1 MILGDLPIDIK
12 WQLNGNDVDEAFITT
27 AKLGKRLTILNIDSV
42 NGYHAGNY
50 TCRAANQAGVV
61 EHMATLIVNGDWK
74 TFISENYFVCVRFRC
89 FLPYSIRVI

>member
-12 WQLNGNDVDEAFITT
+12 WKLNDRDIDEAFITT

-50 TCRAANQAGVV
+50 TCLASNQAGNAQ
-61 EHMATLIVNGDWK
+61 HSSTLIVNGD
-74 TFISENYFVCVRFRC
+74 
-89 FLPYSIRVI
+89 